1 MKKWL
6 VDGAGSILWQHLFPQ
21 AELLPAAG
29 WKGQRHCSLAANRL
43 ERSGKRQVER
53 GGGGAALKS
62 NGKFISLMSHI
73 EHCRIV

>member
-6 VDGAGSILWQHLFPQ
+6 VDGAGSILAAPLSTGW
-21 AELLPAAG
+21 AASRGRMERTATLLPG
-29 WKGQRHCSLAANRL
+29 GEQTGE
-43 ERSGKRQVER
+43 ERGKRQVER